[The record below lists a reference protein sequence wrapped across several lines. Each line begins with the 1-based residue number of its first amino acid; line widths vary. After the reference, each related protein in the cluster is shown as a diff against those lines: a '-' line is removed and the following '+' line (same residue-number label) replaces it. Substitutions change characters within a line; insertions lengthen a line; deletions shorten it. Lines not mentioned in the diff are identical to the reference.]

1 MPPKRYPKTIIAGI
15 IEIKNALSKETP
27 CTSFNP
33 IINNIEPYTAHKK
46 LSDGIA
52 NPAKIQGAM
61 EYPIT

>member
-1 MPPKRYPKTIIAGI
+1 M
-15 IEIKNALSKETP
+15 EIKNAILKETS

-33 IINNIEPYTAHKK
+33 IINNIEPYIAHKTR
-46 LSDGIA
+46 SDGIA